1 MGISGLNI
9 TAMIPVQLSVLSPGE
24 KRMIY
29 FLLAVLFTVA
39 LYLITRSFPAW
50 KVDSFHAVVFNYY
63 ACVLTGA
70 LLTPRF
76 FATADTLNW
85 SSKGTFY
92 TLLLGILFI
101 LVFLLIGKS
110 TQKAGVTSAS
120 LAGNLSL
127 VIPVLFGL
135 FIFQNAHKTY
145 TLLNYAGL
153 VLTLPALVMGSWSN
167 GPTAGIRKQAFIW
180 PILYFLASG
189 ANNTLI
195 NYLTFTYYDAGSNT
209 LFMIIACLGAVIIGS
224 TVLVIRCVRQKSWPS
239 TRSIAAG
246 LLLGIPNFLS
256 LFFLLKALTH
266 YGNSASF
273 VFPVYNILTMLA
285 SAVTAYWLFN
295 EKLNRV
301 NKTGLLI
308 AVIAVV
314 LISYQELGWGW

>member
-1 MGISGLNI
+1 
-9 TAMIPVQLSVLSPGE
+9 
-24 KRMIY
+24 MIY

-50 KVDSFHAVVFNYY
+50 KVDSFQAVVFNYY

-70 LLTPRF
+70 LLTPRL
-76 FATADTLNW
+76 ATAIDALQW
-85 SSKGTFY
+85 SSQGTWF

-101 LVFLLIGKS
+101 LVFLLIGQS

-135 FIFQNAHKTY
+135 FIFQNAHKAY

-153 VLTLPALVMGSWSN
+153 ALTLPALVMGSWSG
-167 GPTAGIRKQAFIW
+167 GPTEAVRKQAFIW

-195 NYLTFTYYDAGSNT
+195 NFLTFTYYDAGSNT
-209 LFMIIACLGAVIIGS
+209 LFMIIACLGAVIAGS
-224 TVLVIRCVRQKSWPS
+224 IILVIRCVHQGSWPS
-239 TRSIAAG
+239 ARSLAAG
-246 LLLGIPNFLS
+246 FLLGIPNFLS
-256 LFFLLKALTH
+256 LFFLLKALAH

-285 SAVTAYWLFN
+285 SAVAAYWLFN

-301 NKTGLLI
+301 NKIGLLI

-314 LISYQELGWGW
+314 LISYQELGWGR